1 MATDGLWFAGLV
13 TSVSLLTAAKR
24 SALLLEFIH
33 AHRWKGRRGMMM
45 CLVVM
50 NLMNRYGRVNNVWLN
65 SVYIRVSKMSGRR
78 FRRQKFT
85 FLDYWLDRLVHVMVH
100 VLALDSGIMASSLL
114 AFHARLGIVILL
126 VLVIE
131 AIVDLVGIVVLERA
145 MLNRCSF
152 VMVLLGQD
160 F

>member
-1 MATDGLWFAGLV
+1 
-13 TSVSLLTAAKR
+13 
-24 SALLLEFIH
+24 
-33 AHRWKGRRGMMM
+33 
-45 CLVVM
+45 
-50 NLMNRYGRVNNVWLN
+50 VNNVWLN

-131 AIVDLVGIVVLERA
+131 ASVDLVSIVVLERA